1 MISNEIAPGI
11 ALTMEMD
18 FIFNGTYVVDGGRFS
33 LIAESVDVEITPED
47 LPGVEALEKEI
58 EADFDIATLGIG
70 SGTWVLEGDVMT
82 LTDDPLDEDTLI
94 LHKV

>member
-1 MISNEIAPGI
+1 MMVMRTLEGLAK
-11 ALTMEMD
+11 
-18 FIFNGTYVVDGGRFS
+18 
-33 LIAESVDVEITPED
+33 D
-47 LPGVEALEKEI
+47 LRQREFCKALEKEI